1 MPNISSPDNS
11 TPSNTPKKK
20 SSLISRIKTAIV
32 VLPILFSMFYY
43 SFLYLILMLI
53 VIYISHKEFYVIETH
68 ILKQLF
74 TDQFSDSTSS
84 TLISSPLQTYIILLL
99 PLLIYTFP
107 NSEPFSCAIVLF
119 LLTLYRLSSFINIYM
134 LNNTKDF
141 EVTQEMKEAVN
152 PEGIKSLKNPIQKT
166 IEKNEDTTSNPTKGP
181 NGTTFSNSTLT
192 SMKNSFNKQYIT
204 EKMMNSCLVVIALD
218 YVFIFT
224 YAAPLCYGIS
234 LHHLGIGFTYVSLV
248 VAIAYSCDVG
258 GLFGGMRFGKT
269 PFGVPIT
276 PTKTRE
282 GIYGGVVFAI
292 FTSLIF
298 RFVVVNMT
306 KVSFFNDSVFI
317 LFVAF
322 EIITAIFGDFFESF
336 LKRCANVKD
345 SGTIFPG
352 HGGLLDRIDS
362 ITIGLPV
369 CYYFVKLNKVI
380 NILV

>member
-1 MPNISSPDNS
+1 MQ
-11 TPSNTPKKK
+11 
-20 SSLISRIKTAIV
+20 
-32 VLPILFSMFYY
+32 
-43 SFLYLILMLI
+43 I
-53 VIYISHKEFYVIETH
+53 VIS
-68 ILKQLF
+68 
-74 TDQFSDSTSS
+74 
-84 TLISSPLQTYIILLL
+84 
-99 PLLIYTFP
+99 
-107 NSEPFSCAIVLF
+107 
-119 LLTLYRLSSFINIYM
+119 
-134 LNNTKDF
+134 
-141 EVTQEMKEAVN
+141 
-152 PEGIKSLKNPIQKT
+152 
-166 IEKNEDTTSNPTKGP
+166 
-181 NGTTFSNSTLT
+181 
-192 SMKNSFNKQYIT
+192 
-204 EKMMNSCLVVIALD
+204 
-218 YVFIFT
+218 
-224 YAAPLCYGIS
+224 
-234 LHHLGIGFTYVSLV
+234 
-248 VAIAYSCDVG
+248 
-258 GLFGGMRFGKT
+258 
-269 PFGVPIT
+269 
-276 PTKTRE
+276 TKTRE